1 MFREMRATC
10 RRLYSSKMMGRTAM
24 ISYRAHY
31 APFAPHVSAGTV
43 TELTGS
49 REEFNVTNPATG
61 LHICT
66 VDAANSDDVKR
77 TVIDAHGAFESGVW
91 SRASAHHRSKVLT
104 RLARALEE
112 RVPALAELETLQTGR
127 AIREMGAQL
136 SRLPEWLDYYAA
148 LLRTHQSFVAPTQGK
163 LLNYVQRVP
172 LGVVAQITPFNHP
185 LLIAIKKFAPALAA
199 GNSVIVKPSELAP
212 ISVLEFAQIA
222 LDAGVPSGVLSV
234 LPGPGATTGKEL
246 ASHPLIRKVDIT
258 AGTDTGRVL
267 GSIAGGNLA
276 AFTAELGGKAP
287 IIVFDDADVPSTVNG
302 AAFASFIASGQ
313 TCVSG
318 TRLLV
323 QSGVYDTFVSQFLE
337 KAKSITRRMGDP
349 MNPKS
354 TMGSVIS
361 SRHLQRIHSMIE
373 QRSSGTILIGGE
385 PLKDRSSLDGFDFSR
400 GSFYPPTVIADV
412 SLDDTLWKEEVFGP
426 VVVLNK
432 FEMEREGVVCANNSK
447 YGLGAGIWTQN
458 LSRAHQV
465 AAQLQSGLVWVN
477 THHRNDPSSPWGG
490 MKESGIG
497 RENGVEAFEA
507 YSQSKS
513 TIVNIAPAKETREH
527 DDWFGD
533 EAENKRYG

>member
-1 MFREMRATC
+1 MLTDPRS
-10 RRLYSSKMMGRTAM
+10 L
-24 ISYRAHY
+24 
-31 APFAPHVSAGTV
+31 GTG
-43 TELTGS
+43 TRGS
-49 REEFNVTNPATG
+49 
-61 LHICT
+61 

-77 TVIDAHGAFESGVW
+77 TVVDAHDAFESGVW
-91 SRASAHHRSKVLT
+91 SRAPALHRSKVLS

-112 RVPALAELETLQTGR
+112 RVSAFAELETLQTGR
-127 AIREMGAQL
+127 AIREMRAQL
-136 SRLPEWLDYYAA
+136 VRLPEWLDYYSA

-163 LLNYVQRVP
+163 LLNY
-172 LGVVAQITPFNHP
+172 PFNHP
-185 LLIAIKKFAPALAA
+185 LLIAIKKIAPALAA

-234 LPGPGATTGKEL
+234 LPGPGATTGRDIV
-246 ASHPLIRKVDIT
+246 SHPLIRKVDIT
-258 AGTDTGRVL
+258 AGTDTGRAI

-287 IIVFDDADVPSTVNG
+287 IIVFDDADVPSAVSG

-337 KAKSITRRMGDP
+337 KARSITRRMGDP
-349 MNPKS
+349 MNSKS

-361 SRHLQRIHSMIE
+361 PRHLQRIQRMVE

-385 PLKDRSSLDGFDFSR
+385 PLKGRSSLDGFDFSR

-426 VVVLNK
+426 VVVLDK
-432 FEMEREGVVCANNSK
+432 FEARTEREGVE
-447 YGLGAGIWTQN
+447 Y

-465 AAQLQSGLVWVN
+465 AAQLQSGLVWIN

-497 RENGVEAFEA
+497 RENGVEPSKHVRSCLISRSHALRRLA
-507 YSQSKS
+507 SKS

-533 EAENKRYG
+533 EADNKRTGDLITLVFFASREPPAGIYWEFAYVATVHVV